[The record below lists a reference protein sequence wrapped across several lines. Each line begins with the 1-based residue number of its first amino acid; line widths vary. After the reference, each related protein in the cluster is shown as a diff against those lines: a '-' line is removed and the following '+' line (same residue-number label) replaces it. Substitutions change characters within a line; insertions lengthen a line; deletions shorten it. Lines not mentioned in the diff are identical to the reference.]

1 MRNTLAVA
9 RKELRQILRDRRT
22 LMILLF
28 IPLFFL
34 LLFGYALNFDI
45 RHVPLAVEDNDRSP
59 ESRRLVSAFVNS
71 GYFDLVATVQGAA
84 ELNALMD
91 RGEVRVALVIP
102 SDFARRVHRG
112 EPADLEI
119 LINGDNANT
128 AATVIG
134 YATTIVNSESERD
147 VLRGGPGDAAPPVV
161 LEPRVWYNPEL
172 RSTLFL
178 VPGLLAYIAMI
189 TAVVSTAL
197 AVVREK
203 ERGTMEQV
211 RMAPIGTLPF
221 IVGKSLPYLGISL
234 LSALGVLLASMALFD
249 LPVRGSWWLLLLSL
263 SLFLIG
269 ALGMGLFI
277 STIADTQQVAF
288 QVALLASFLPTIMLS
303 GFIFPIASMPVALQV
318 VTHIVPARYFL
329 VALRAIVLKGA
340 GLDVIA
346 GQLVALVI
354 FATVVIGFAS
364 LRLRREWA

>member
-1 MRNTLAVA
+1 
-9 RKELRQILRDRRT
+9 
-22 LMILLF
+22 
-28 IPLFFL
+28 
-34 LLFGYALNFDI
+34 
-45 RHVPLAVEDNDRSP
+45 
-59 ESRRLVSAFVNS
+59 
-71 GYFDLVATVQGAA
+71 
-84 ELNALMD
+84 
-91 RGEVRVALVIP
+91 
-102 SDFARRVHRG
+102 
-112 EPADLEI
+112 
-119 LINGDNANT
+119 
-128 AATVIG
+128 
-134 YATTIVNSESERD
+134 
-147 VLRGGPGDAAPPVV
+147 
-161 LEPRVWYNPEL
+161 
-172 RSTLFL
+172 
-178 VPGLLAYIAMI
+178 
-189 TAVVSTAL
+189 
-197 AVVREK
+197 
-203 ERGTMEQV
+203 
-211 RMAPIGTLPF
+211 
-221 IVGKSLPYLGISL
+221 
-234 LSALGVLLASMALFD
+234 MALFD